1 MIFNINK
8 KTTNKLRKTRRD
20 TLYKYD
26 VSFDSLYTEQSQEC
40 CALLMGPHPLMGG
53 TMHNSVLRSIE
64 STFLDLGFSSL
75 RFNFRG
81 VGVSQGSIA
90 DRSNDIYDALW
101 ITDHLTQLMPKVKEM
116 WVGGFGYGAYVA
128 INIAMRRPCIKGFV
142 AVTPHYIVE
151 EGLMNLLTPCPD
163 GAIFNGTADNVV
175 SCSASKNF
183 AKALHSQEGTKI
195 HFYPILGASH
205 SYNGYSEA
213 LKVKIYNY
221 LSNFTTQD
229 VVKEKKIEQHVSQ

>member
-1 MIFNINK
+1 MISSAK
-8 KTTNKLRKTRRD
+8 KIKRETI
-20 TLYKYD
+20 YKYD
-26 VSFDSLYTEQSQEC
+26 VSFDSVYTEQSDEYGV
-40 CALLMGPHPLMGG
+40 LLMGPHPLMGG
-53 TMHNSVLRSIE
+53 TMHNSVLKCIE
-64 STFLDLGFSSL
+64 STFLELGFSSL

-81 VGVSQGSIA
+81 VGISQGSIA

-101 ITDHLTQLMPKVKEM
+101 ITDYLTQLMPKVKEI

-175 SCSASKNF
+175 PCINTRTLS
-183 AKALHSQEGTKI
+183 KALHSQEGTKI
-195 HFYPILGASH
+195 YFYPVFGAGH
-205 SYNGYSEA
+205 NYSGHDED
-213 LKVKIYNY
+213 LKIKISNY
-221 LSNFTTQD
+221 LSSFMMQNQ
-229 VVKEKKIEQHVSQ
+229 VAKEQKIERYVLQ